1 MQLTD
6 DMVRVA
12 AEALVKRHFGRHAEF
27 ANTSARYQ
35 TLFLY
40 DARAALTAALAAMWR
55 PIESAP
61 KDGSEFLGFG
71 GGVEGIQTVRW
82 DDRVGCWD
90 TETASL
96 EDWDNQAEGYSRP
109 THFMPLPSPPSKEG
123 E

>member
-1 MQLTD
+1 MQVTD
-6 DMVRVA
+6 DMVDA
-12 AEALVKRHFGRHAEF
+12 ALEAYHSTDGAPF
-27 ANTSARYQ
+27 ARP
-35 TLFLY
+35 
-40 DARAALTAALAAMWR
+40 DACMRAALTAALAAMWR

-82 DDRVGCWD
+82 NDRVGCWD

-109 THFMPLPSPPSKEG
+109 THFMPLPVPPKVEG
-123 E
+123 